1 MADKYKENIVTPVD
15 PATGVG
21 KPFNFDAGA
30 WLKTRSP
37 GDVESM
43 SPIEST
49 DTFAQAQQ
57 RVKSLLA
64 GEVPQEVLK
73 QVEIRA
79 AESAQQ
85 KGITGLA
92 AKNLT
97 FRDLG
102 VSALDAINQG
112 IQMAGAQE
120 QVHLE
125 REKTNRAMQLDRGR
139 LIEETRQANDRFAA
153 MMSEVDTR
161 QASLALEAIKMQ
173 SANLQ
178 FRLSEENE
186 LIKFNT
192 QRAIPELQQNMD
204 SMGIAFDSFNSALQ
218 EFIELYSRG

>member
-1 MADKYKENIVTPVD
+1 MAEKYEDNIVKSVA

-21 KPFNFDAGA
+21 QPFNFDAGS
-30 WLKTRSP
+30 WLKTRAP
-37 GDVESM
+37 GEVSDLA
-43 SPIEST
+43 PIEGT

-92 AKNLT
+92 SKNLT

-102 VSALDAINQG
+102 ISSLDAINQG
-112 IQMAGAQE
+112 IQFAGQQE
-120 QVHLE
+120 QLHME
-125 REKTNRAMQLDRGR
+125 REKTNRAMQLDRDR
-139 LIEETRQANDRFAA
+139 LREETRQANDRFALA
-153 MMSEVDTR
+153 MSESDTR
-161 QASLALEAIKMQ
+161 QASLAMEAVKLQ

-178 FRLSEENE
+178 FRLSEENR
-186 LIKFNT
+186 LITFNT
-192 QRAIPELQQNMD
+192 QQEIPNLQQNMD
-204 SMGIAFDSFNSALQ
+204 SMGVAFDSFNAALQ
-218 EFIELYSRG
+218 EFVELYTRG